1 LTITG
6 QKNETGEL
14 VKTESARVWDRMS
27 IKQTRKL
34 NLGHWNHNSQTLDAR
49 NPATNANIKL

>member
-14 VKTESARVWDRMS
+14 VKIESARVWDRMS
-27 IKQTRKL
+27 MKQTRKL
-34 NLGHWNHNSQTLDAR
+34 NLGHGDHHSQTLDAR
-49 NPATNANIKL
+49 NPVINANARL